1 MGGGLTPPLSQS
13 VSNVV
18 RDLEPPV
25 LSAFAFSILRK
36 LGFIFK
42 WRGRERVEDV
52 ALEHLGELAEGRARW
67 PATGYAVAAMTPL
80 RANGRA
86 QR

>member
-1 MGGGLTPPLSQS
+1 MLAELLISNSQ
-13 VSNVV
+13 
-18 RDLEPPV
+18 E
-25 LSAFAFSILRK
+25 

-52 ALEHLGELAEGRARW
+52 ALEHPDELAKGRARR

>member
-1 MGGGLTPPLSQS
+1 MIQLAPTVTLKPPPGGGLALA
-13 VSNVV
+13 
-18 RDLEPPV
+18 V
-25 LSAFAFSILRK
+25 LSATGLSILRK

-52 ALEHLGELAEGRARW
+52 ALEHPDELAQSRARR